1 MSEFRNFAKS
11 FFFYNIFS
19 VNKCE
24 MSTFLVGRENYTISF
39 MNSDQKNSWPT
50 QLINIGKKNI
60 KPHFLITYVD
70 IYVDNQEQ
78 PNFLK
83 INKTNNLV

>member
-1 MSEFRNFAKS
+1 
-11 FFFYNIFS
+11 
-19 VNKCE
+19 

-78 PNFLK
+78 PNCLK
-83 INKTNNLV
+83 INKNNNLVLTCKT